1 MPQPFEKTEG
11 RGRPALAYDWPTTME
26 WLNYHHLYY
35 FWWVARE
42 GGIAAA
48 AKRLRLAQ
56 PTLSQQV
63 RALEGA
69 FGEPLFERAGRGLKL
84 TEGGRT
90 VFRFADEIF
99 ALGRELQDTMRG
111 RPTGRPARLAV
122 GVADVVPK
130 AVAYRLLAPALAL
143 PEPVRVVCHEGAP
156 ERLLAELALH
166 GLDLVICDAPLAPA
180 AKLRAFSHPL
190 GESPV
195 VVFGSRPLARR
206 FGPGFPASLAGA
218 PFLLPMAASALRRA
232 LDQWFAERDIA
243 PEVAGEFEDAA
254 LLQAFGQAG
263 VGLFAGP
270 AALGAELGERYDL
283 AVVGELRPLAER
295 YYAIS
300 GERRIKHPAVV
311 AIAEAA
317 RRLLPEG

>member
-1 MPQPFEKTEG
+1 M
-11 RGRPALAYDWPTTME
+11 ME

-42 GGIAAA
+42 GSIAAA
-48 AKRLRLAQ
+48 SKRLRVSQ

-69 FGEPLFERAGRGLKL
+69 FGEPLFERVGRGLRL
-84 TEGGRT
+84 TPGGRT
-90 VFRFADEIF
+90 AFRYADEIF
-99 ALGRELQDTMRG
+99 SLGRELQDAMRG
-111 RPTGRPARLAV
+111 RPTGRPERLAV

-130 AVAYRLLAPALAL
+130 PVAYRLLAPALRL
-143 PEPVRVVCHEGAP
+143 PSPVRLVCHEGAP
-156 ERLLAELALH
+156 ERLLAELALQ
-166 GLDLVICDAPLAPA
+166 GLDLVLSDAPLAPG
-180 AKLRAFSHPL
+180 AKLRAFSHLL

-195 VVFGSRPLARR
+195 VVFGSRPLAQRYA
-206 FGPGFPASLAGA
+206 PGFPASLAGA
-218 PFLLPMAASALRRA
+218 PFLMPVAGGALRRA

-243 PEVAGEFEDAA
+243 PEVAGEFEDSA

-270 AALGAELGERYDL
+270 SALGPDIGKRYDL
-283 AVVGELRPLAER
+283 AVVGELSPLTER

-300 GERRIKHPAVV
+300 GERRIKHPAVAAV
-311 AIAEAA
+311 AEAA